1 MLYLVTAL
9 EITFISELHFCSNS
23 VTLLPYKVWKYT
35 YFFSET
41 LPPLK
46 NLCAERCKG
55 SGRESLR
62 YNLDGAKGKER
73 EEGECGRKGEGG
85 GPGCGLTH
93 LTGFKNS

>member
-1 MLYLVTAL
+1 M
-9 EITFISELHFCSNS
+9 N